1 MSLNTVTIVLDNK
14 LRTLRSSMDENT
26 TDGDEYDD
34 DEEEEDEDVDK
45 REQQPLPPVSAKRR
59 SAAESGS
66 GSLEKHQSLFKTNK
80 WKVKHFAKNQPL
92 TVFDDNIPYADES
105 PERSMTIIPGSTPA
119 AAAAPVVTAV
129 PVNSNISTGG
139 SRLPL
144 RQNSFKSAVSGG
156 NTNNNHNNIG
166 GGSNASSH
174 KENQN
179 NSDQGVDGL
188 SSTSSDETDTSTT
201 SSVQMT
207 VDPEMLRKMNR
218 ILTNL
223 ERNTTKMNRSLSLN
237 YKNGQ
242 KNGDCCC
249 HVNHRLMNRAN
260 AAAGVVKS
268 SSSNGG
274 LTKDEKTDK
283 NNMKKRHS
291 QEGAL
296 NGVVVAAAANV
307 AVVTGKAVG
316 SGGVVARRYA
326 NRSIRRRH
334 TVGGTHDYSPRV
346 GTGGGENYRT
356 PCHNY
361 VMHRSSSP
369 E

>member
-1 MSLNTVTIVLDNK
+1 MFISILGSMSLNTVTLVLDNK

-26 TDGDEYDD
+26 TDGDDD
-34 DEEEEDEDVDK
+34 DDDDD
-45 REQQPLPPVSAKRR
+45 AKRKHPVTAKR
-59 SAAESGS
+59 K
-66 GSLEKHQSLFKTNK
+66 SLGENGGQEKHQSLFKSNK

-105 PERSMTIIPGSTPA
+105 PERSMTVIPGPTTITTTATAPA
-119 AAAAPVVTAV
+119 TAV
-129 PVNSNISTGG
+129 AVTTTTTTTTTINNNP
-139 SRLPL
+139 SRLPI
-144 RQNSFKSAVSGG
+144 RQNSFKNAVSG
-156 NTNNNHNNIG
+156 
-166 GGSNASSH
+166 ADDLH
-174 KENQN
+174 KEQQSN

-237 YKNGQ
+237 YKNVQ
-242 KNGDCCC
+242 KGGDCCC
-249 HVNHRLMNRAN
+249 HVNHRLMNRVSTA
-260 AAAGVVKS
+260 ATMMLAAGLGNNGGSGGGGVGVVTS
-268 SSSNGG
+268 GG

-296 NGVVVAAAANV
+296 NGTGRAAGV
-307 AVVTGKAVG
+307 SSGG
-316 SGGVVARRYA
+316 GGGGGGVVARRYG

-334 TVGGTHDYSPRV
+334 TVGGTHDYSPRG
-346 GTGGGENYRT
+346 GTGGENYRT

>member
-1 MSLNTVTIVLDNK
+1 MSLNTVTITLDNK
-14 LRTLRSSMDENT
+14 LRSLRSSMDENT
-26 TDGDEYDD
+26 TDGDD
-34 DEEEEDEDVDK
+34 DEDD
-45 REQQPLPPVSAKRR
+45 EQQHQQKHLQPPGNAKRK
-59 SAAESGS
+59 SAGDSG
-66 GSLEKHQSLFKTNK
+66 LEKHQSLFKTNK
-80 WKVKHFAKNQPL
+80 WKVKHFNKNQPL

-105 PERSMTIIPGSTPA
+105 PERSMAVIPGSTVITSNA
-119 AAAAPVVTAV
+119 ASV
-129 PVNSNISTGG
+129 PVITTTNTTGP
-139 SRLPL
+139 RLPI
-144 RQNSFKSAVSGG
+144 RQNSFKNAVSGG
-156 NTNNNHNNIG
+156 GVGESG
-166 GGSNASSH
+166 GALGNSDL
-174 KENQN
+174 KQIENQN

-237 YKNGQ
+237 YKNVQ
-242 KNGDCCC
+242 KGGDCCC
-249 HVNHRLMNRAN
+249 HVNHRLMNRAS
-260 AAAGVVKS
+260 AGGVVGVGSGVGVVTSNS
-268 SSSNGG
+268 SSG

-296 NGVVVAAAANV
+296 NGM
-307 AVVTGKAVG
+307 GKGQATASATSG
-316 SGGVVARRYA
+316 SGGMVARRYG

-334 TVGGTHDYSPRV
+334 TVGGTHDYSPR
-346 GTGGGENYRT
+346 GGAGGENYRT